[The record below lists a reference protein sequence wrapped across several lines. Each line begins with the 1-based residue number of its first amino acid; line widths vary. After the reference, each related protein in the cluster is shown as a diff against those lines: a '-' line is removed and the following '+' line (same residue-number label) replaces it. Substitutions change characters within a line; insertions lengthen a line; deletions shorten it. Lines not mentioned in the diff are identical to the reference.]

1 MDTSFILLEKRIQ
14 TQVRTERT
22 QQCLTGNWKYQHE
35 SQKDKYVIYVYA
47 LYSERI

>member
-14 TQVRTERT
+14 TQVRTEGT

-35 SQKDKYVIYVYA
+35 SQDKYVIYVYA
-47 LYSERI
+47 LYSERV